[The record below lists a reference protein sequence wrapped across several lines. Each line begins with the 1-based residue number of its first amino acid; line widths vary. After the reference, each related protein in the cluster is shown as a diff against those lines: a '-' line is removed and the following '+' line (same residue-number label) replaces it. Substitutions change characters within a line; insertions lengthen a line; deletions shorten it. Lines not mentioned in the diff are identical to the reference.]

1 MVRFGCCVGAGSLI
15 EGLGGELA
23 ATQQAGYDYGEL
35 RLRSLAELSDEDFD
49 VVRRI
54 VGEASIEVLSY
65 NIFVPSTI
73 PVTGPHVSVKDVD
86 DYLKRSLTRA
96 HQLGGR
102 CVVFGSSGARNV
114 PEGFDIHRARGQIDE
129 FLKRC
134 EEHAGPRE
142 ITITIEPLNRKES
155 NIINTV
161 AEALEIAE
169 RLNLPHIK
177 VLADCYH
184 MFLEKESFDII
195 QKAKDWL
202 AHVHISDGDRYFPG
216 HSPGGGMDF
225 SAFFDALKKS
235 GYDGLISTEAKFD
248 DFESEAA
255 VSNAFTRELWE

>member
-1 MVRFGCCVGAGSLI
+1 MVRFGCCVGAEPLV
-15 EGLGGELA
+15 EGLEHGLA
-23 ATQQAGYDYGEL
+23 AAQRAGYDYGEL
-35 RLRSLAELSDEDFD
+35 RLRSLSELSDEDFD

-54 VGEASIEVLSY
+54 VEEAPIGVLSY
-65 NIFVPSTI
+65 NIFFPSTI
-73 PVTGPHVSVKDVD
+73 PVTGPQVSVKDVE

-102 CVVFGSSGARNV
+102 CVVFGSGGSRNV
-114 PEGFDIHRARGQIDE
+114 PEGFDRHRAREQIDE
-129 FLKRC
+129 LLKRC

-142 ITITIEPLNRKES
+142 IMIAIEPLNRKES

-184 MFLEKESFDII
+184 MFQERESYDII

-202 AHVHISDGDRYFPG
+202 AHVHIADGDRHFPG
-216 HSPGGGMDF
+216 HSPGGGLDF
-225 SAFFDALKKS
+225 AAFFDALKKS

-248 DFESEAA
+248 DFGSEGA
-255 VSNAFTRELWE
+255 VSNAFTRKLWE

>member
-1 MVRFGCCVGAGSLI
+1 MVRFGCCVGTEPLV
-15 EGLGGELA
+15 EGLESELGA
-23 ATQQAGYDYGEL
+23 ARRAGYEYGEL

-54 VGEASIEVLSY
+54 VEEAPIEVLSY
-65 NIFVPSTI
+65 NIFFPSTI
-73 PVTGPHVSVKDVD
+73 PVTGPQVSVKDVD
-86 DYLKRSLTRA
+86 DYLKRSLARA
-96 HQLGGR
+96 LQLGGR
-102 CVVFGSSGARNV
+102 CVVFGSSRSRNV
-114 PEGFDIHRARGQIDE
+114 PEGFDVHRARGQIDE

-142 ITITIEPLNRKES
+142 ITIAIEPLNRKES

-169 RLNLPHIK
+169 RLSLPHIK

-184 MFLEKESFDII
+184 MFLEKESYDII
-195 QKAKDWL
+195 HKAKEQL

-216 HSPGGGMDF
+216 HCPSGGMDF
-225 SAFFDALKKS
+225 AVFFDALKNI
-235 GYDGLISTEAKFD
+235 GYAGLISTEAKFD